1 MFCQSCGAQVAG
13 AFCTKCGARAS
24 QPSPP
29 SAPPPAYTPPP
40 AITVV
45 DSQQLAKE
53 RLNQLGG
60 AAKERGAEGAKL
72 LQSGIGALAA
82 RMGKVA
88 LGAGVLLWIAWFFFP
103 AASAFAGNAS
113 PITYTFWGLLG
124 IDYGGPGTMLG
135 GAFHPGLLSLLGLI
149 AIAAP
154 FAAPFIRAAWSKYL
168 NAAPLVYFGI
178 AFLAITVD
186 KNKAFQVVTAMG
198 IPNPFSWNWLIL
210 FILGI
215 TALILAKGALKKP
228 AV

>member
-1 MFCQSCGAQVAG
+1 APVGLS
-13 AFCTKCGARAS
+13 AR
-24 QPSPP
+24 
-29 SAPPPAYTPPP
+29 
-40 AITVV
+40 
-45 DSQQLAKE
+45 
-53 RLNQLGG
+53 
-60 AAKERGAEGAKL
+60 
-72 LQSGIGALAA
+72 
-82 RMGKVA
+82 
-88 LGAGVLLWIAWFFFP
+88 VLLWIAWFFFP
-103 AASAFAGNAS
+103 AASVFNETAA
-113 PITYTFWGLLG
+113 PKTYTFWRLLG
-124 IDYGGPGTMLG
+124 IDYGGPGTMLAGTG
-135 GAFHPGLLSLLGLI
+135 GHGLFSLLGLI